1 VNSLLRQ
8 SLPLAAFVA
17 FATATGC
24 ASFAQVGAHGKNT
37 SDETPKGSAKGFE
50 AAKEARDYEAL
61 ATICADESDLNSDE
75 ACTLTKSHAKV
86 VLNKDCPVAQ
96 LTAEM
101 TDEDGKPTKM
111 RAVYT
116 QNFRKPYLD
125 KLAACGNW
133 DALFKGAVVMAE
145 PDDYDRI
152 VSNGPDVVAGFD
164 KFIER
169 GGLNVAGDAPKVDDK
184 YAVGQVLTW
193 LGRMGASASAPKL
206 VAAAKKA
213 PYFVR
218 LSVMRYT
225 LKIGFADGAQLS
237 RELLDDPDPTHRAK
251 GCAMA
256 AEFNDGASLSKVKGL
271 AEVDPTQTKTEKGV
285 QFPVRT
291 ACMAAAAKLEATK
304 GTTTPPKAT
313 AGGTAPA
320 STTTGGTTAGG
331 TTTGGTNTGTT
342 TTDPKTQGTGEKIRV
357 RAQR

>member
-1 VNSLLRQ
+1 L
-8 SLPLAAFVA
+8 
-17 FATATGC
+17 ATATGC

-37 SDETPKGSAKGFE
+37 SEATPKTGGKGFDQ
-50 AAKEARDYEAL
+50 AKEARDYEAL

-75 ACTLTKSHAKV
+75 ACGIVKSHAKV
-86 VLNKDCPVAQ
+86 MLGKDCPVKQ
-96 LTAEM
+96 LTTEM

-111 RAVYT
+111 RGVYT

-125 KLAACGNW
+125 KLAACGQW

-152 VSNGPDVVAGFD
+152 VSNGQDVVSGFD
-164 KFIER
+164 KFVEG
-169 GGLNVAGDAPKVDDK
+169 GGLAVTGDAPKVEDK

-193 LGRMGASASAPKL
+193 LGRMGAAASAPKL
-206 VAAAKKA
+206 VTAAKKA

-225 LKIGFADGAQLS
+225 LKVGYADGAQLA

-271 AEVDPTQTKTEKGV
+271 AEVDPTQTKTDKGV

-291 ACMAAAAKLEATK
+291 ACQAAVAKLEATK
-304 GTTTPPKAT
+304 GTTPPKAN
-313 AGGTAPA
+313 AGGAAPA
-320 STTTGGTTAGG
+320 STATGGGTTGA
-331 TTTGGTNTGTT
+331 TTTSTTSTT
-342 TTDPKTQGTGEKIRV
+342 TTDPKTPGAGEKLRV

>member
-1 VNSLLRQ
+1 
-8 SLPLAAFVA
+8 
-17 FATATGC
+17 
-24 ASFAQVGAHGKNT
+24 
-37 SDETPKGSAKGFE
+37 
-50 AAKEARDYEAL
+50 
-61 ATICADESDLNSDE
+61 
-75 ACTLTKSHAKV
+75 
-86 VLNKDCPVAQ
+86 
-96 LTAEM
+96 
-101 TDEDGKPTKM
+101 
-111 RAVYT
+111 

-125 KLAACGNW
+125 KLAVCGQW
-133 DALFKGAVVMAE
+133 DTLFKGAIVTAE

-152 VSNGPDVVAGFD
+152 VSNGQDVVAGFD
-164 KFIER
+164 KFVER
-169 GGLNVAGDAPKVDDK
+169 GGLNVAGEVPKVDDK
-184 YAVGQVLTW
+184 YPVGQVLTW

-256 AEFNDGASLSKVKGL
+256 AEFNDAASLSKVKGL
-271 AEVDPTQTKTEKGV
+271 AEVDPTQTKTDKGV
-285 QFPVRT
+285 QFPVRA

-320 STTTGGTTAGG
+320 TTATAGGGATTGAATGGTTG
-331 TTTGGTNTGTT
+331 TTT
-342 TTDPKTQGTGEKIRV
+342 TTDPKTQSAGEKIRV